1 MSVSVS
7 MSPGW
12 ETVIGL
18 ECHAQLL
25 TRTKLF
31 CGCAVGFGD
40 PPNTH
45 VCPVC
50 LGLPGALPVLNRHA
64 VALAARMGLAV
75 GCRVSE
81 RSIFAR
87 KNYFYPDLPK
97 GYQISQYDR
106 PLAEEGFLDI
116 AVEQNGGRKR
126 IGIERIHMEEDAGK
140 LLHEGFP
147 DASTKSGV
155 DFNRSGVPLIEIVSR
170 PELSR
175 PDEAV
180 AYAQALREILQYTG
194 VSDADMEKGNFRF
207 DGNVSVRRAGAREL
221 GTKVEIK
228 NLNSF
233 RFLERALVYE
243 VERQIALLEAGEER
257 VVQETRLY
265 DDAADRTV
273 SMRSKEEAHDYRY
286 FPDPDLPPLKLSS
299 VFIEEVRT
307 TLPELPAERRER
319 FVSELGLP
327 AYDAEVLT
335 GSRDV
340 ADYFEAAATT
350 SGNPKAAS
358 NWVMSEVL
366 RKLKETNES
375 PGALRAGGEDLG
387 ELIRLVDA
395 GTVSGK
401 VAKDVFEKMIASGEK
416 AKSIVEREGLVQ
428 ISDPEAVSGLVRQ
441 VIASNRTQVEQYRSG
456 EEKVLG
462 YLVGQVMKASK
473 GQANPK
479 LAKETLLKL
488 LSGD

>member
-1 MSVSVS
+1 VS
-7 MSPGW
+7 PGADTGW

-31 CGCAVGFGD
+31 CGCRVGFGD

-50 LGLPGALPVLNRHA
+50 LGLPGALPVLNRRA
-64 VALAARMGLAV
+64 VELAARMGLAV
-75 GCRVSE
+75 GCRVNE
-81 RSIFAR
+81 RSVFAR

-106 PLAEEGFLDI
+106 PLAVEGHLDI
-116 AVEQNGGRKR
+116 PVQESGSRKR
-126 IGIERIHMEEDAGK
+126 VRIQRIHMEEDAGK

-147 DASTKSGV
+147 EAATKSGV
-155 DFNRSGVPLIEIVSR
+155 DFNRSGVPLIEIVSE
-170 PELSR
+170 PELSS

-180 AYAQALREILQYTG
+180 AYAQGLREILQYTG
-194 VSDADMEKGNFRF
+194 VSDADMEKGNLRF
-207 DGNVSVRRAGAREL
+207 DGNVSVRRAGAEAL

-233 RFLERALVYE
+233 RFLGRALAYE
-243 VERQIALLEAGEER
+243 VERQVELLEAGAER

-265 DDAADRTV
+265 DADADRTV
-273 SMRSKEEAHDYRY
+273 AMRSKEEAHDYRY
-286 FPDPDLPPLKLSS
+286 FSDPDLPPLNLAP
-299 VFIEEVRT
+299 VAIEELRSS
-307 TLPELPAERRER
+307 LPELAEARRGR
-319 FVSELGLP
+319 FVNELGLP

-335 GSRDV
+335 ASRPI
-340 ADYFEAAATT
+340 ADYFEAAARI
-350 SGNPKAAS
+350 SGNAKAAS

-366 RKLKETNES
+366 RKLKESGEGVAS
-375 PGALRAGGEDLG
+375 LKVGGEELG
-387 ELIRLVDA
+387 ELIRLVGE

-401 VAKDVFEKMIASGEK
+401 VAKDVFEKMAASGDK
-416 AKSIVEREGLVQ
+416 ARTIVEREGLVQ
-428 ISDPEAVSGLVRQ
+428 ISDPAAVTELVRQ
-441 VIASNRTQVEQYRSG
+441 ILAANGTQVEQYRSG

-462 YLVGQVMKASK
+462 FLVGQVMKASK

>member
-1 MSVSVS
+1 VS
-7 MSPGW
+7 PRW

-18 ECHAQLL
+18 ECHAQLQ

-31 CGCAVGFGD
+31 CGCRVGFGD
-40 PPNTH
+40 PPNTN

-50 LGLPGALPVLNRHA
+50 LGLPGALPVLNGRA
-64 VALAARMGLAV
+64 VGLAARMGLAV
-75 GCRVSE
+75 GCRVNE
-81 RSIFAR
+81 QSIFAR

-97 GYQISQYDR
+97 GYQISQFDR
-106 PLAEEGFLDI
+106 PLAVGGFVDI
-116 AVEQNGGRKR
+116 VVETGGGARKR

-147 DASTKSGV
+147 DAGSKSGV
-155 DFNRSGVPLIEIVSR
+155 DFNRSGVPLIEIVSE
-170 PELSR
+170 PELSS

-180 AYAQALREILQYTG
+180 QYAQALREILQYTG
-194 VSDADMEKGNFRF
+194 VSDADMEKGNLRC
-207 DGNVSVRRAGAREL
+207 DGNVSVRRTGASEL

-233 RFLERALVYE
+233 RFLGRALAHE
-243 VERQIALLEAGEER
+243 VDRQVALLESGDR

-265 DDAADRTV
+265 DADADRTV

-286 FPDPDLPPLKLSS
+286 FPDPDLPRLRLAAVAIAEIRAS
-299 VFIEEVRT
+299 
-307 TLPELPAERRER
+307 LPELPATKRAR
-319 FVSELGLP
+319 FASELGLP

-335 GSRDV
+335 GSREL
-340 ADYFEAAATT
+340 ADYFEAAAGA

-366 RKLKETNES
+366 RKVKES
-375 PGALRAGGEDLG
+375 GDSVGSLRVGGADLG
-387 ELIRLVDA
+387 ELIRLVDE
-395 GTVSGK
+395 GTISGK
-401 VAKDVFEKMIASGEK
+401 VAKEVFEKMAASGDK
-416 AKSIVEREGLVQ
+416 ARSIVEREGLIQ
-428 ISDPEAVSGLVRQ
+428 ISDPNAVVELVRQ
-441 VIASNRTQVEQYRSG
+441 VLASSPAQVEQYRSG

-462 YLVGQVMKASK
+462 FLVGQVMKASR

-479 LAKETLLKL
+479 LAKETLLRL

>member
-1 MSVSVS
+1 

-12 ETVIGL
+12 QTVIGL

-31 CGCAVGFGD
+31 CGCRVGFGD

-64 VALAARMGLAV
+64 VELATRMSFAV
-75 GCRVSE
+75 GCRVNQQ
-81 RSIFAR
+81 SIFAR

-106 PLAEEGFLDI
+106 PLAESGVLEIPLEASGS
-116 AVEQNGGRKR
+116 ARKR
-126 IGIERIHMEEDAGK
+126 IRIERIHMEEDAGK

-147 DASTKSGV
+147 DAGTKSGV
-155 DFNRSGVPLIEIVSR
+155 DFNRSGVPLIEIVSEPDLAS
-170 PELSR
+170 PE
-175 PDEAV
+175 EAV
-180 AYAQALREILQYTG
+180 AYAQALREILQYAG
-194 VSDADMEKGNFRF
+194 VSDADMEKGNFRC
-207 DGNVSVRRAGAREL
+207 DGNVSVRREGAPEL

-233 RFLERALVYE
+233 RFLGRALAYE
-243 VERQIALLEAGEER
+243 VRRQIERLESGES

-265 DDAADRTV
+265 DADADRTV

-286 FPDPDLPPLKLSS
+286 FPDPDLPPLKLAPA
-299 VFIEEVRT
+299 FLEELRAA
-307 TLPELPAERRER
+307 LPELPAAKRAR

-335 GSRDV
+335 GSRDL
-340 ADYFEAAATT
+340 AEYFESAARE

-366 RKLKETNES
+366 RKSKETGES
-375 PGALRAGGEDLG
+375 PGSLPIRGEDLG
-387 ELIRLVDA
+387 ELIRLVEE
-395 GTVSGK
+395 GTISGK
-401 VAKDVFEKMIASGEK
+401 VAKDVFEKMAASGDK
-416 AKSIVEREGLVQ
+416 AKAIVEREGLVQ
-428 ISDPEAVSGLVRQ
+428 ISDPEAVAELVRQ
-441 VIASNRTQVEQYRSG
+441 VLRENPAQVEQYRGG

-462 YLVGQVMKASK
+462 FLVGRVMKVSK